1 MPVQSVDHVLM
12 PPRSVG
18 PATGTTEINHPEE
31 GMKAFVG
38 IQTTTHR
45 TGALTDQ
52 GETDEEAAVDHPGEV
67 HATTTTTKEEDQET
81 TEMDTRREVN
91 PTTALEA
98 RRGTKTTT
106 GEERFSKLM

>member
-1 MPVQSVDHVLM
+1 MPAQSVDHVLM

-31 GMKAFVG
+31 GMKAFVA

-45 TGALTDQ
+45 TGVLTDQ

-67 HATTTTTKEEDQET
+67 HATTTTTKEEDQEM
-81 TEMDTRREVN
+81 TEMDTRREIN

>member
-38 IQTTTHR
+38 IQTTAQ
-45 TGALTDQ
+45 TGILTDQ
-52 GETDEEAAVDHPGEV
+52 GETEEEAAVDHPGEV
-67 HATTTTTKEEDQET
+67 HATTTTTKEEDQGM
-81 TEMDTRREVN
+81 TEMDTRREIN

-98 RRGTKTTT
+98 RRGIKTTT